1 MTSSS
6 TTTTPDIDI
15 GSFSARTTVENPG
28 ALHVA
33 FRGEADSTALP
44 AFEQFLA
51 NLHVAAQTAKAK
63 EITLDVRDVAFMN
76 SSSFTKL
83 ITWINRVKEL
93 AADAQYRIKIRSNQ
107 NILWQRRSLQALQ
120 AFALDLVTI
129 E

>member
-1 MTSSS
+1 MNS
-6 TTTTPDIDI
+6 TTTAPGINV
-15 GSFSARTTVENPG
+15 GSFSATTVETPG

-33 FRGEADSTALP
+33 FKGEADSTALA

-51 NLHVAAQTAKAK
+51 NLHAAAQSASVK
-63 EITLDVRDVAFMN
+63 EVSLDVREVVFMN

-93 AADAQYRIKIRSNQ
+93 AADTQYRIRIQSNQ
-107 NILWQRRSLQALQ
+107 NVLWQRRSLQALQ

>member
-1 MTSSS
+1 M
-6 TTTTPDIDI
+6 TTTPDINI
-15 GSFSARTTVENPG
+15 GSFSARTTVESPG

-33 FRGEADSTALP
+33 FRGEADSSAVP
-44 AFEQFLA
+44 VFEQFLA
-51 NLHVAAQTAKAK
+51 SLHEAAQSAKAK

-93 AADAQYRIKIRSNQ
+93 AVDTQYRIRIRSNQ
-107 NILWQRRSLQALQ
+107 NVLWQRRSLQALQ
-120 AFALDLVTI
+120 AFALELVTI